1 MADKLKISVE
11 TSAKLNHL
19 SARLDLRR
27 NIICRIAIGKSFSM
41 NTKVD
46 FCVTGDSGG
55 YEFNKTTIMGSEE
68 FIFKAI
74 ASKIQ
79 GCTLSE
85 DNFFN
90 VIIRNHIERGVA
102 QLFEEYEKINS
113 PTEFMRKLLNDM

>member
-27 NIICRIAIGKSFSM
+27 NIICRIAIGKSFSL
-41 NTKVD
+41 NTPVENY
-46 FCVTGDSGG
+46 VISDSGG

-74 ASKIQ
+74 ASNIQ
-79 GCTLSE
+79 EYPLYE
-85 DNFFN
+85 EIFFN
-90 VIIRNHIERGVA
+90 VIIKNHIERGIV
-102 QLFEEYEKINS
+102 QLFEEYERINS
-113 PTEFMRKLLNDM
+113 PAEFMKKLLNDK

>member
-11 TSAKLNHL
+11 TSDKLNHL

-41 NTKVD
+41 NTRVENGI
-46 FCVTGDSGG
+46 TGDSGG

-74 ASKIQ
+74 ASNLQ
-79 GCTLSE
+79 GYPLYE
-85 DNFFN
+85 DIFFN
-90 VIIRNHIERGVA
+90 VIIRNHIERGMA
-102 QLFEEYEKINS
+102 KLFEEYERINS
-113 PTEFMRKLLNDM
+113 PAEFMKRLISDN